1 MLPGFFRHLW
11 QLRDTPCNAS
21 AVNSLLHFRHGNG
34 RETIAMKKLLLG
46 AVGAIAMVSSA
57 SAADMAAPP
66 PYRAPAPAMVATAYN
81 WSGFYFGGEVGGAW
95 SDVAYL
101 HTNTTGVIDP
111 ITHHPSSWAAGGQ
124 AGFQYQWNS
133 IVAGIEGNFI
143 ATDLKATALAPFS
156 PDRSNSVRIKSLA
169 TVVGKL
175 GVAFDR
181 WMVYGKGGWAAAD
194 TNFTRFITSTNATTA
209 SSSGWDNG
217 WTVGV
222 GVDYALLE
230 NLILGFEYDFA
241 RINIADRNQ
250 TLAPAFAGTGTDT
263 VTGAHAD
270 VHVAMA
276 RLSYKFG
283 WGQPLVARY

>member
-1 MLPGFFRHLW
+1 M
-11 QLRDTPCNAS
+11 N
-21 AVNSLLHFRHGNG
+21 
-34 RETIAMKKLLLG
+34 KLLLG
-46 AVGAIAMVSSA
+46 ALGAIAMVSSA

-81 WSGFYFGGEVGGAW
+81 WSGFYIGGEVGGAW
-95 SDVAYL
+95 SDMAYL
-101 HTNTTGVIDP
+101 HTNTGGIIDP
-111 ITHHPSSWAAGGQ
+111 ITHHPSSWAGGGQ
-124 AGFQYQWNS
+124 VGFQYQWSN

-143 ATDLKATALAPFS
+143 ATDLNATALAPFS
-156 PDRSNSVRIKSLA
+156 ADRSNSVKINSLA

-181 WMVYGKGGWAAAD
+181 WMVYGKGGWATANSD
-194 TNFTRFITSTNATTA
+194 FRRFITSTNTTTA
-209 SSSGWDNG
+209 TSSGWDNG

-222 GVDYALLE
+222 GFDYAVLD
-230 NLILGFEYDFA
+230 NLILGFEYDYA

-263 VTGAHAD
+263 VTSARAD
-270 VHVAMA
+270 VQLAMV

-283 WGQPLVARY
+283 WGGAVVAKY